1 MKGNKPLT
9 TKAIEA
15 MKPGDAEKSDTG
27 ESRGLRVRCGKNGKK
42 TFFYRF
48 NSLDDPR
55 KQKNAPIGAFPSLSL
70 SEARVR
76 LAQLKSLRAQ
86 GICPA
91 AFVREQK
98 TKERS
103 LRRNETQVKPV
114 DTFTVGD
121 MVELYLSGR
130 IEDRYT
136 ASGEVIAGARKKKG
150 QLEVRRMLYRD
161 VVEVLGDFPVE
172 SVNSKDIV
180 KLIHGIIDRGASVQ
194 AGAVLRELCSSYD
207 YAIGVGKL
215 NDDFV
220 NPAFLAKRVIKFAN
234 VKITSKKRSRVLDD
248 NELKRFLE
256 WLPSSGF
263 PDTQKSILRMTLW
276 TGCRTGELCQAFWED
291 IDLNNNVFHIKD
303 SKNGTSRD
311 VQLCS
316 QAVAYL
322 KVLKLNNNLC
332 VFPSLSTKKPILQKS
347 LSETAWRLRSEGRMI
362 DIADWTAH
370 DLRRTV
376 RTGLAKMGCP
386 SEIAEAVL
394 GHAPKGI
401 VGTYNL
407 HRYNSECREWL
418 QKWANHL
425 DELIETTG

>member
-27 ESRGLRVRCGKNGKK
+27 ESRGLRVRCGKSGKK

-55 KQKNAPIGAFPSLSL
+55 KQKNAPIGAFPSLTL

-76 LAQLKSLRAQ
+76 LAELKLLRSQ

-91 AFVREQK
+91 TFVREQK

-103 LRRNETQVKPV
+103 LRRNETQVKPA

-180 KLIHGIIDRGASVQ
+180 KLIHGIIDRGA
-194 AGAVLRELCSSYD
+194 
-207 YAIGVGKL
+207 
-215 NDDFV
+215 
-220 NPAFLAKRVIKFAN
+220 
-234 VKITSKKRSRVLDD
+234 
-248 NELKRFLE
+248 
-256 WLPSSGF
+256 
-263 PDTQKSILRMTLW
+263 
-276 TGCRTGELCQAFWED
+276 
-291 IDLNNNVFHIKD
+291 
-303 SKNGTSRD
+303 
-311 VQLCS
+311 
-316 QAVAYL
+316 
-322 KVLKLNNNLC
+322 
-332 VFPSLSTKKPILQKS
+332 
-347 LSETAWRLRSEGRMI
+347 
-362 DIADWTAH
+362 
-370 DLRRTV
+370 
-376 RTGLAKMGCP
+376 
-386 SEIAEAVL
+386 
-394 GHAPKGI
+394 
-401 VGTYNL
+401 
-407 HRYNSECREWL
+407 
-418 QKWANHL
+418 
-425 DELIETTG
+425 

>member
-1 MKGNKPLT
+1 MQGNKPLT

-15 MKPGDAEKSDTG
+15 MRYGDPEKCDAG
-27 ESRGLRVRCGKNGKK
+27 ESRGLRVRCGKFGKK

-48 NSLDDPR
+48 SPVDAPR
-55 KQKNAPIGAFPSLSL
+55 TQKNAPIGVFPEVSL

-76 LAQLKSLRAQ
+76 LAELKAVRAR
-86 GICPA
+86 GICPRMYA
-91 AFVREQK
+91 LEKIAKAKAPLGTE
-98 TKERS
+98 EHA
-103 LRRNETQVKPV
+103 KPASM
-114 DTFTVGD
+114 FTIGE

-130 IEDRYT
+130 IEDRCT

-150 QLEVRRMLYRD
+150 QLELRRMLYSD
-161 VVEVLGDFPVE
+161 VVKVLGDLPVE
-172 SVNSKDIV
+172 DVNGKDIV

-194 AGAVLRELCSSYD
+194 AGAVLRELCLSYN

-215 NDDFV
+215 AEDFV
-220 NPAFLAKRVIKFAN
+220 NPTFLAKRVIKLAN

-263 PDTQKSILRMTLW
+263 SDTQKNILRMALW
-276 TGCRTGELCQAFWED
+276 TGCRTGELCQALWVD
-291 IDLNNNVFHIKD
+291 IDFKKNIFHIKD
-303 SKNGTSRD
+303 SKNGASHY

-316 QAVAYL
+316 QAVAFL
-322 KVLKLNNNLC
+322 KVLKLNNNQC
-332 VFPSLSTKKPILQKS
+332 VFPSLLTKKPILQKS
-347 LSETAWRLRSEGRMI
+347 LSETAWRLRTEGRMI
-362 DIADWTAH
+362 DIPDWTAH

-376 RTGLAKMGCP
+376 RTGLAKIRCP

-394 GHAPKGI
+394 GHSPKGM

-407 HRYNSECREWL
+407 HGYDLECREWL
-418 QKWANHL
+418 QKWADYL
-425 DELIETTG
+425 DELNGS